1 MLRNPADYRS
11 LGLLAVILGLEISAL
26 VFFRNIPNLLLAP
39 LLVVLAIA
47 VFTAALINHN
57 HRHLSAFHSP
67 LMNRVFNYVLTVA
80 MGAPS
85 TRLHIVHM
93 RNHHKSYRT
102 TDDWSHYSLAGT
114 GHGLRRTLT
123 YYVNATYRIGTMR
136 KNLQMTPEEAREL
149 RIEYTFFFLWLLGW
163 LAFDFKGALIIFATA
178 YMGGQFILLIANLIN
193 HDHCDLSSPFN
204 LARTFHSR
212 LENWIFLNNGF
223 HAVHHRRTTLHWS
236 KLRQVHESHFR
247 DKSDPSLHS
256 NSFLGY
262 FFKHYLLG

>member
-47 VFTAALINHN
+47 VFTATLINHN
-57 HRHLSAFHSP
+57 HRHLSTFHSP

-102 TDDWSHYSLAGT
+102 TDDWSHYSLAGK

-178 YMGGQFILLIANLIN
+178 YIGGQFILLIANLIN

-212 LENWIFLNNGF
+212 LENWIFLNHGF
-223 HAVHHRRTTLHWS
+223 HAVHHRRTTLHLS

-247 DKSDPSLHS
+247 DKIDPSLQS

-262 FFKHYLLG
+262 FFRHYVLG